1 MIKCE
6 LVVDG
11 YLYRITDDVMNWD
24 DIVLSVKRGDYDGVI
39 RSFSSK
45 FEFVNGA
52 HALLKNQ
59 YRNNYLAAAASVIV
73 SRRNNSWGWNEL
85 FRCTLDFST
94 YEDSGNVVSINAVDD
109 SLASLIKAKRG
120 TQYEYSVDMI
130 KEENQLY
137 YDRITMSN
145 LVKWSVVGTSNES
158 DGSVSCE
165 YIGEYAKPAGGTI
178 PLGIMSTEISL
189 NENVDFKD
197 FAGGQKV
204 SPYDGFFVAKKNV
217 KVIVSLDL
225 LFTTNST
232 SPNDKIRIR
241 LYNKG
246 VSVDNAVFYNDGK
259 SETRVNAEFEVTVSE
274 KMSLSIDAG
283 SDTGKTFTVI
293 FKKSSISCKWA
304 EKNNN
309 GVYINVITPQKLLNR
324 LLQSMNGG
332 KEGITGEIQKGYDE
346 RVDNCIIVAAESVR
360 DIKGAKLYSSF
371 NKFADWMNAV
381 FGYVY
386 DISGNKVTF
395 RHRTKY
401 FTDEVVKEV
410 KEFDDF
416 SYSVNSSL
424 IYSQVRAGYDKQ
436 DYDSINGRD
445 EFRFTTTFSTGV
457 TLTDNSLDLISP
469 YRADAYGFEF
479 LVQKRGA
486 DTTDTDS
493 DNDVF
498 FVGVELVRSQV
509 VLPGGI
515 ATILYQYELIRGGKY
530 AISGVISPDSMFNAM
545 YSPRSMLLS
554 NKEFIGCGADRL
566 TYTSSEGN
574 SDAVIGG
581 LKEKDDVIISTDE
594 RIITVGELSF
604 STPEYDIPDNQ
615 HGLVMLTRN
624 GEKYVGYIQKADINM
639 GREECTKFALSV
651 KRIE

>member
-52 HALLKNQ
+52 HALLKKQ

-109 SLASLIKAKRG
+109 SLASLIKAKKG
-120 TQYEYSVDMI
+120 TQYEYSVNAVKD
-130 KEENQLY
+130 ENQLMY
-137 YDRITMSN
+137 DGLKMRESVAWQASGSVIDGSKDILVSFQADIHSRLFPLYEYSSERSVGRYFVNGSTNDVRVSDSPDSYLLMATEDGGCDVFINFSIDVPVGKHLSMKLVRIRKDGSEIKLTEAAIGAETLNRNLWLLFNMYIFVYEGDRIVVSYFSGN
-145 LVKWSVVGTSNES
+145 DFSVRVSGDSLFSAGWNSRIKPSYVDVVKPVV
-158 DGSVSCE
+158 
-165 YIGEYAKPAGGTI
+165 
-178 PLGIMSTEISL
+178 
-189 NENVDFKD
+189 
-197 FAGGQKV
+197 
-204 SPYDGFFVAKKNV
+204 
-217 KVIVSLDL
+217 
-225 LFTTNST
+225 
-232 SPNDKIRIR
+232 
-241 LYNKG
+241 
-246 VSVDNAVFYNDGK
+246 
-259 SETRVNAEFEVTVSE
+259 
-274 KMSLSIDAG
+274 
-283 SDTGKTFTVI
+283 
-293 FKKSSISCKWA
+293 
-304 EKNNN
+304 
-309 GVYINVITPQKLLNR
+309 LLNR

-360 DIKGAKLYSSF
+360 DINGAKLYSSF

-566 TYTSSEGN
+566 TYTSGEGN

-581 LKEKDDVIISTDE
+581 LKEKDDVIISEDE